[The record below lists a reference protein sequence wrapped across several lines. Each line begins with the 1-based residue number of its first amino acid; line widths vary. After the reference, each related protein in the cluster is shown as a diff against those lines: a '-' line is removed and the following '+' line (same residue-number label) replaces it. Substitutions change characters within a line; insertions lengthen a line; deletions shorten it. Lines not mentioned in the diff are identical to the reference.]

1 MVEKLYYH
9 GGKKSVRNKSV
20 TVLDIRSSEM
30 CAAIAEKGVN
40 NTFIIKSKYSRPH
53 EGYAE
58 GELLDVDD
66 FVAAVREAVGNI
78 ASSADLPVK
87 RVYVSV
93 PCEFIEAVQTD
104 KVISF
109 QSSQR
114 ISQRHVQNLI
124 NASAPA
130 VDEDETIIKCGALY
144 YVLSDK
150 RRLVNPMG
158 MVSDSLR
165 ARLCF
170 FKCKTAFTDTVT
182 RALKA
187 FDTVK
192 DIIFLPQNYAEG
204 QYLFPSEERDGYS
217 VLFDLGAISS
227 TFSVVCGNGVAFSE
241 AFSIGTSHIAVLLM
255 EALDLPYS
263 VAYELIKKVNLNA
276 KDTYSSE
283 TEYVVDGNRY
293 KYSANE
299 LRSLIREGLDGICEM
314 LETCLQSFT
323 PKDLTGAQI
332 NITGEG
338 VGVIRGTIEHFSS
351 RLVSPVEVI
360 APSLPYYD
368 KPHFSSL
375 FSLLYAA
382 LGSDFVQ

>member
-1 MVEKLYYH
+1 M
-9 GGKKSVRNKSV
+9 RNKSV
-20 TVLDIRSSEM
+20 TVLDIRSSEI

-40 NTFIIKSKYSRPH
+40 NTFIIKSKYSKPY
-53 EGYAE
+53 EGFAE

-66 FVAAVREAVGNI
+66 FVSAVRAALGTIV
-78 ASSADLPVK
+78 SSADAPVK
-87 RVYVSV
+87 RVYVGV
-93 PCEFIEAVQTD
+93 PCEFTQAVQTD
-104 KVISF
+104 KVITF

-114 ISQRHVQNLI
+114 ISPRHVQNLI
-124 NASAPA
+124 DASKPT
-130 VDEDETIIKCGALY
+130 VGGEETIIKCGALY

-150 RRLVNPMG
+150 RRLVNPLG

-170 FKCKTAFTDTVT
+170 FKCRTSFTDTVT

-187 FDTVK
+187 FETIK
-192 DIIFLPQNYAEG
+192 EIRFLPQNYTEG
-204 QYLFPSEERDGYS
+204 LYLFAPEERDGYS

-227 TFSVVCGNGVAFSE
+227 AFSVVCGNGVAFSE

-255 EALDLPYS
+255 EALDIPYP
-263 VAYELIKKVNLNA
+263 VAYGLIQKVNLNA
-276 KDTYSSE
+276 KDTYSNECEYSE
-283 TEYVVDGNRY
+283 DGKVY
-293 KYSANE
+293 KFSASE

-360 APSLPYYD
+360 APKLPYYD
-368 KPHFSSL
+368 KPQFSSL
-375 FSLLYAA
+375 FSLLNAA
-382 LGSDFVQ
+382 LDSDSVQ

>member
-1 MVEKLYYH
+1 M
-9 GGKKSVRNKSV
+9 RNKSV

-30 CAAIAEKGVN
+30 CAAVAEKGVN
-40 NTFIIKSKYSRPH
+40 NTFIIKSKYSRPY

-66 FVAAVREAVGNI
+66 FVAAVRETLGNMI
-78 ASSADLPVK
+78 SSADSPVK

-104 KVISF
+104 KVITF

-114 ISQRHVQNLI
+114 VSPRHLQALTD
-124 NASAPA
+124 ASRPA
-130 VDEDETIIKCGALY
+130 EGEDETIIKCGALY

-150 RRLVNPMG
+150 RRLVNPLG

-170 FKCKTAFTDTVT
+170 FKCKTAFIDTVT
-182 RALKA
+182 RALGQ
-187 FDTVK
+187 FETVK
-192 DIIFLPQNYAEG
+192 DIRFLPQNYTEG
-204 QYLFPSEERDGYS
+204 MYLFAPEERDGYS

-255 EALDLPYS
+255 EALDIPYQ
-263 VAYELIKKVNLNA
+263 VAFNLIKKVNLNA
-276 KDTYSSE
+276 KDTYSGE
-283 TEYVVDGNRY
+283 FVYTEDG
-293 KYSANE
+293 KDYSFSVNG
-299 LRSLIREGLDGICEM
+299 LRALIREGLDGICEM
-314 LETCLQSFT
+314 LETCVQAFT
-323 PKDLTGAQI
+323 PKDLTGAPI

-351 RLVSPVEVI
+351 RLVTPVEVV
-360 APSLPYYD
+360 APRLPYYD
-368 KPHFSSL
+368 KPQFSSL
-375 FSLLYAA
+375 FSLLHAA
-382 LGSDFVQ
+382 LGSDFAQ

>member
-1 MVEKLYYH
+1 M
-9 GGKKSVRNKSV
+9 RNKSV
-20 TVLDIRSSEM
+20 TVLDIRSSEV

-40 NTFIIKSKYSRPH
+40 NTFIIKSKYSKPY
-53 EGYAE
+53 EGFAE
-58 GELLDVDD
+58 GELLDIDD
-66 FVAAVREAVGNI
+66 FISAVREALGNMI
-78 ASSADLPVK
+78 SSADCAVK
-87 RVYVSV
+87 CVYVSV
-93 PCEFIEAVQTD
+93 PCEFMQAVQTD

-114 ISQRHVQNLI
+114 ISPRHIQSLV
-124 NASAPA
+124 NASKPS
-130 VDEDETIIKCGALY
+130 VGEDEAIIKCGALY

-150 RRLVNPMG
+150 RRLVNPLG

-182 RALKA
+182 RALKE
-187 FDTVK
+187 FETVK
-192 DIIFLPQNYAEG
+192 DIRFIPQNYAEG
-204 QYLFPSEERDGYS
+204 LYLFAPEERDGYS
-217 VLFDLGAISS
+217 VLFDFGAISS
-227 TFSVVCGNGVAFSE
+227 SFSVVCGNGVAFGE

-255 EALDLPYS
+255 EALDIPYQ

-276 KDTYSSE
+276 KDTYSGVSE
-283 TEYVVDGNRY
+283 YMVDGKVY
-293 KYSANE
+293 SFSANE

-314 LETCLQSFT
+314 LETCLQAFT

-351 RLVSPVEVI
+351 RLVTPVEVV
-360 APSLPYYD
+360 APALPYYD
-368 KPHFSSL
+368 KPQFSSL
-375 FSLLYAA
+375 FSLLNAA
-382 LGSDFVQ
+382 LSGETV

>member
-1 MVEKLYYH
+1 M
-9 GGKKSVRNKSV
+9 RNKSV
-20 TVLDIRSSEM
+20 TVLDIRSSEI

-40 NTFIIKSKYSRPH
+40 NTFIIKSKYSKPY
-53 EGYAE
+53 EGFAE
-58 GELLDVDD
+58 GGLLDIDD
-66 FVAAVREAVGNI
+66 FISAVNGALGTVI
-78 ASSADLPVK
+78 SSADSPVK

-93 PCEFIEAVQTD
+93 PCEFIQAVQTD
-104 KVISF
+104 KVLSF

-114 ISQRHVQNLI
+114 ISPRHIQSLV
-124 NASAPA
+124 NASKPK
-130 VDEDETIIKCGALY
+130 VSEDEAIIKCGALY

-170 FKCKTAFTDTVT
+170 FKCKTAFTDTVK

-187 FDTVK
+187 FESVK

-204 QYLFPSEERDGYS
+204 LYLFAPEEYDGYS

-255 EALDLPYS
+255 EALDIPYS
-263 VAYELIKKVNLNA
+263 VAYGLMQKVNLNA
-276 KDTYSSE
+276 RDTYSNGC
-283 TEYVVDGNRY
+283 EYVEDGKTYNFAA
-293 KYSANE
+293 SE
-299 LRSLIREGLDGICEM
+299 VRSLIREGLDGICEM

-323 PKDLTGAQI
+323 PKDLTGAPI

-360 APSLPYYD
+360 APKLPYYD
-368 KPHFSSL
+368 KPQFSSL
-375 FSLLYAA
+375 FSLLHAA

>member
-1 MVEKLYYH
+1 M
-9 GGKKSVRNKSV
+9 RNKSV
-20 TVLDIRSSEM
+20 TVLDIRSSEI

-40 NTFIIKSKYSRPH
+40 NTFIIKSKYSKSY
-53 EGYAE
+53 EGFAE
-58 GELLDVDD
+58 GELLDIDD
-66 FVAAVREAVGNI
+66 FVSAVREALGDMV
-78 ASSADLPVK
+78 SSADSPVK
-87 RVYVSV
+87 RVYVGV
-93 PCEFIEAVQTD
+93 PCEFTEAVQTD
-104 KVISF
+104 KVITF

-124 NASAPA
+124 DASKPA
-130 VDEDETIIKCGALY
+130 VGDGETIIKCGALY

-150 RRLVNPMG
+150 RKLVNPLG

-170 FKCKTAFTDTVT
+170 YKCKTAFTDTVK

-187 FDTVK
+187 FETVK
-192 DIIFLPQNYAEG
+192 DIVFLPQNYTEG
-204 QYLFPSEERDGYS
+204 LYLFAPEERDSYS
-217 VLFDLGAISS
+217 VLFDLGYISS

-241 AFSIGTSHIAVLLM
+241 AFSIGIGHIAVLLM
-255 EALDLPYS
+255 EALNVPYT
-263 VAYELIKKVNLNA
+263 AALELMKKVNLNA
-276 KDTYSSE
+276 KDTYANECEYTEDGKVYGFSS
-283 TEYVVDGNRY
+283 
-293 KYSANE
+293 NE

-314 LETCLQSFT
+314 LETCLRSFT
-323 PKDLTGAQI
+323 IKDLTGAPI

-351 RLVSPVEVI
+351 RLVTPVEVI
-360 APSLPYYD
+360 APALPYYD
-368 KPHFSSL
+368 KPQFSSL